1 MRARS
6 IGSGLLLLVLGLG
19 GCGGSIKGSGPDGST
34 PTGACASLGACE
46 CWAASDRC
54 SMRTESCWCPS
65 ECNPNIAC
73 ICGGGQF
80 LGCEDKAAA
89 TACDA
94 EMARVQTL
102 CAGQPFVGDIGSLC
116 ASNGSCIAG
125 CLAKLSTV
133 DTCAQIDCSFCLA
146 CDCAGPAMPSAFST
160 CVNNCNLPPPPLR

>member
-1 MRARS
+1 MHRN
-6 IGSGLLLLVLGLG
+6 LLLALTVGTLI
-19 GCGGSIKGSGPDGST
+19 GCGGGHTGPTPST
-34 PTGACASLGACE
+34 ACAVLDECACY
-46 CWAASDRC
+46 AASDRC
-54 SMRTESCWCPS
+54 TMRTEACWCPS
-65 ECNPNIAC
+65 VCDSKIAC
-73 ICGGGQF
+73 VCGGGQF

-102 CAGQPFVGDIGSLC
+102 CAGQPFVGEIGSLC

-125 CLAKLSTV
+125 CLAQLSTV

-146 CDCAGPAMPSAFST
+146 CDCLPPSMSSQLHT